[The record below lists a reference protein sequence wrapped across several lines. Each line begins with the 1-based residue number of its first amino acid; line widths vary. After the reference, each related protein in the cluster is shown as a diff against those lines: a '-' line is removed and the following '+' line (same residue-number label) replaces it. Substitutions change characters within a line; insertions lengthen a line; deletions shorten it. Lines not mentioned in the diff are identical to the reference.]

1 MSARSLAWRPLM
13 IAIGAAIAL
22 PFAWMFLQADT
33 IMGAY
38 AWNAV
43 PSFIGLI
50 YASIAYTASQE
61 LVGLRMRAFASA
73 FMLFCLTLIGI
84 GGGPTIVGLLSD
96 WMTAG
101 GNETPLKSVLQVM
114 LVLNALSVF
123 ALIMS
128 ARTYTRDAA
137 RAAEVI

>member
-1 MSARSLAWRPLM
+1 M
-13 IAIGAAIAL
+13 IAICAAIAL
-22 PFAWMFLQADT
+22 PFAWLFLQAET
-33 IMGAY
+33 IMMAY
-38 AWNAV
+38 AWNLV

-84 GGGPTIVGLLSD
+84 GGGPTLVGWLSD
-96 WMTAG
+96 TFAEAEHAM
-101 GNETPLKSVLQVM
+101 PLKSALEIM
-114 LVLNALSVF
+114 LILNLLSVL

-128 ARTYTRDAA
+128 SRTYARDAA
-137 RAAEVI
+137 RAADVN